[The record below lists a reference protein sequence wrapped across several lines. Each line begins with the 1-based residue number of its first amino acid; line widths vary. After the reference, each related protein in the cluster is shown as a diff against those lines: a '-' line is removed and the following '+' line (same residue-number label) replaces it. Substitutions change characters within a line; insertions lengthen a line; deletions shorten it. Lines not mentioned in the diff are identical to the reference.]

1 MQRDI
6 KFISATVQFF
16 FKIAPLG
23 NNFLSLVLPC
33 NLTVDCKKRIFG
45 VSNESFQDNV
55 KKSRLVKNALHL
67 RMCKDTASITV
78 CVWKWKNTLLYVC
91 LC

>member
-33 NLTVDCKKRIFG
+33 NLTVDCKK
-45 VSNESFQDNV
+45 
-55 KKSRLVKNALHL
+55 
-67 RMCKDTASITV
+67 
-78 CVWKWKNTLLYVC
+78 
-91 LC
+91 